1 MSISTSF
8 YFLNGNDPKF
18 LAAKNGTPEEQ
29 ENWTD
34 NYGPFDIRPGAD
46 LEIEEFDVVE
56 ETEEEYGG
64 WLIPVDKIPKNC
76 THILISRG

>member
-1 MSISTSF
+1 MSISTSIT
-8 YFLNGNDPKF
+8 FLNANDSKF
-18 LAAKNGTPEEQ
+18 LAAKNGNAEERGD
-29 ENWTD
+29 WTD
-34 NYGPFDIRPGAD
+34 SWGDFEKRPGAV
-46 LEIEEFDVVE
+46 IEMDEDEVVE